1 MTKGAVTVN
10 SKGQGGDQGILVLCL
25 PRSTQTKSKSVRLY
39 PSIPNILTPNP
50 VVYVR
55 AVAGEGAGSTL
66 AQKVGPLGVPA
77 KKVNDDIIKA
87 SMEYKGLR
95 IRVKLTVQNR
105 VATIEL
111 LPSTACMI
119 IKALKEPARDRKKE
133 KNIKHH
139 GNLTLETII
148 DIARKIRHKSLARD
162 LVGTVKEVLG
172 TCNSMGCSID
182 GVSPKAMT
190 AKINAGEVT
199 VPTK

>member
-1 MTKGAVTVN
+1 MR
-10 SKGQGGDQGILVLCL
+10 L
-25 PRSTQTKSKSVRLY
+25 KSVHRL
-39 PSIPNILTPNP
+39 SIHHLLIHFH

-55 AVAGEGAGSTL
+55 AVAGEGAGSAL

-105 VATIEL
+105 AATIEL
-111 LPSTACMI
+111 LPSTACLI

-139 GNLTLETII
+139 GNLALDTVIE
-148 DIARKIRHKSLARD
+148 IARKTRHKSLARD
-162 LVGTVKEVLG
+162 LTGTVKEILG

-182 GVSPKAMT
+182 GVSAKAMT
-190 AKINAGEVT
+190 AKIQSGEVT
-199 VPTK
+199 IPSK